1 MNRGI
6 LTLSLILTLA
16 SPVFAQSYRSLV
28 NDGND
33 LYEEKRYDDAIVKYK
48 KGAEAEPE
56 RRESYF
62 NMGNAYYRSSRHKEA
77 VEAYQKAIP
86 RVLKKKQAADALY
99 NIGDAFLDM
108 AEKAEKTA
116 QANPQ
121 AGDMIMKGYQN
132 AIRAFKETLK
142 LDPKDEDARYNL
154 MYAKKKLEDFKK
166 KSKSQKNKNQ
176 KQKKKQDQKQ
186 EKQKQQ
192 EQKQDQQQKQQ
203 QQQQQKQQQKQRKQ
217 QKMSKEQ
224 AEQILNAL
232 RNDEKELQKK
242 LRKVKAR
249 RVPIE
254 KDW

>member
-1 MNRGI
+1 MKCGI
-6 LTLSLILTLA
+6 VIVALVFVF
-16 SPVFAQSYRSLV
+16 SPPVVAQSYRSLV
-28 NDGND
+28 NDGNE

-62 NMGNAYYRSSRHKEA
+62 NMGNAYYRSNRHKEA
-77 VEAYQKAIP
+77 VEAFQKAIP
-86 RVLKKKQAADALY
+86 RVVKKKQAADVLY
-99 NIGDAFLDM
+99 NIGDSFLDM

-116 QANPQ
+116 QADPK
-121 AGDMIMKGYQN
+121 AGEMIMQGYQN
-132 AIRAFKETLK
+132 AIKAFKETLK
-142 LDPKDEDARYNL
+142 LDPKNEDARYNL

-166 KSKSQKNKNQ
+166 KSQSKKNQKQ

-186 EKQKQQ
+186 DKQQ
-192 EQKQDQQQKQQ
+192 DQKQDKQQDKKQKQQQKQQ
-203 QQQQQKQQQKQRKQ
+203 KQKQQRKQ